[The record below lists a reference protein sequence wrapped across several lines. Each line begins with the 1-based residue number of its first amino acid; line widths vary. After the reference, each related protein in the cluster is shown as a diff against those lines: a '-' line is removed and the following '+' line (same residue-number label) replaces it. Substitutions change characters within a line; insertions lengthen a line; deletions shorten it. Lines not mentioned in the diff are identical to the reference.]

1 MSASF
6 RVAVRPPSRL
16 SPWAWSAENVRIA
29 NSERSPKF
37 DPSQTPWWKAPME
50 CAADY
55 ETRQVVIVAPT
66 GSGKSTMAEA
76 LVPYV
81 VSENPGPF
89 LYASQT
95 DADARFWA
103 ETRLKPALKSCPSLA
118 PLWPKDRHASR
129 KLEIIFPHMP
139 LIMGG
144 ANLSNFQEKSV
155 RWLYG
160 DEVWAWEP
168 GLVREFLARH
178 HNRWNRKVFMVSQ
191 GGVVDGEFH
200 MEWKKTDQAEFSWR
214 CECGDAQP
222 FSFEWIKFD
231 TITRE
236 DGSIDDQASAET
248 ARLRCR
254 GCAKEYPDEVQT
266 RRMLASS
273 NMDNGGLGYISTN
286 PIGLRDYRGFH
297 LDSLAVWWIPWAQE
311 VLEFLEAARIAKQ
324 GVTDKLRQ
332 WRQKRRAQFWS
343 DDMADSEILITRNGF
358 TKMDH
363 EDGQPIDGEVR
374 RFATIDAGGDHFW
387 LLVTA
392 WKQGGFA
399 RILWEGYVPSDGGNE
414 SDLAAIVTRYK
425 VPPPQAFIDI
435 GYEQDRILDLCVKHG
450 WTGIKGE
457 GNKRFFIHRS
467 ASGKP
472 VEKLYSPI
480 KRARAKSGGVARFLF
495 LASNPIKDVLA
506 RMMQAGDQIE
516 IPADVSKP
524 FENHMKCERRTVE
537 KHPKTGEEKSV
548 WIRPGSKANHL
559 WDCMC
564 YAVAAALAFRVFDGG
579 EDSV

>member
-1 MSASF
+1 MSKAF

-16 SPWAWSAENVRIA
+16 SPWEWAAENVRVA

-37 DPSQTPWWKAPME
+37 DPDQTPWWKAPME

-55 ETRQVVIVAPT
+55 ETREVVIIAPT
-66 GSGKSTMAEA
+66 GSGKSTLAEA

-95 DADARFWA
+95 DSDARFWA
-103 ETRLKPALKSCPSLA
+103 ETRLKPALKSCASLA

-144 ANLSNFQEKSV
+144 ANISNFQEKSV

-160 DEVWAWEP
+160 DEVWKWEA

-178 HNRWNRKVFMVSQ
+178 HNRWNRKVFLVSQ

-200 MEWKKTDQAEFSWR
+200 LEWKKTDQAEFSWR

-222 FSFEWIKFD
+222 FSFDWIKFD
-231 TITRE
+231 TITRD
-236 DGSIDDQASAET
+236 DGSIDDQATSET

-254 GCAKEYPDEVQT
+254 CCGKEHADDVQI

-273 NMDNGGLGYISTN
+273 NMDNGGLGYIATN
-286 PIGLRDYRGFH
+286 PIGLRDCRGFH
-297 LDSLAVWWIPWAQE
+297 VDSLAIWWIPWAQE
-311 VLEFLEAARIAKQ
+311 VLEFLEASRLAKQ

-363 EDGQPIDGEVR
+363 EDGAPIENEVR
-374 RFATIDAGGDHFW
+374 RFATIDAGGDHYW
-387 LLVTA
+387 MTVAA
-392 WKQGGFA
+392 WRQGGTC
-399 RILWEGYVPSDGGNE
+399 RILWEGYIPSDGNDE
-414 SDLAAIVTRYK
+414 ADLNALVNRYNVK
-425 VPPPQAFIDI
+425 PSHAFIDI
-435 GYEQDRILDLCVKHG
+435 GYEQDRILDLCVKYG

-457 GNKRFFIHRS
+457 GNKRFFHHRS
-467 ASGKP
+467 QSGKIL
-472 VEKLYSPI
+472 EKLYSPI
-480 KRARAKSGGVARFLF
+480 KRARAKSGGVARFIF

-537 KHPKTGEEKSV
+537 KHPKTGEEKSI

-559 WDCMC
+559 WDTMC
-564 YAVAAALAFRVFDGG
+564 YQVGAALMFYVFDDK
-579 EDSV
+579 EDV

>member
-1 MSASF
+1 
-6 RVAVRPPSRL
+6 L
-16 SPWAWSAENVRIA
+16 SPWAWAAENVRVS

-37 DPSQTPWWKAPME
+37 DPAQTPWWKAPMD

-55 ETRQVVIVAPT
+55 DTRQVVIVAPT
-66 GSGKSTMAEA
+66 GSGKSTLAEA

-95 DADARFWA
+95 DSDARFWA
-103 ETRLKPALKSCPSLA
+103 ETRLKPALKSCASLA

-144 ANLSNFQEKSV
+144 ANISNFQEKSV

-160 DEVWAWEP
+160 DEVWAWDA

-178 HNRWNRKVFMVSQ
+178 HNRWNRKVFLVSQ

-200 MEWKKTDQAEFSWR
+200 LEWKKTDQAEFSWR

-231 TITRE
+231 TVTRD
-236 DGSIDDQASAET
+236 DGSIDDQATSET

-254 GCAKEYPDEVQT
+254 GCAKEYADDVQT

-286 PIGLRDYRGFH
+286 PIGLRDCRGFH
-297 LDSLAVWWIPWAQE
+297 VDSLAIWWIPWSQE
-311 VLEFLEAARIAKQ
+311 VLEFLEASRLAKQ

-363 EDGQPIDGEVR
+363 EDGGPIENEVR
-374 RFATIDAGGDHFW
+374 RFATIDAGGDHYW
-387 LLVTA
+387 LMITA
-392 WKQGGFA
+392 WRQGGSC
-399 RILWEGYVPSDGGNE
+399 RVLWEGYVPSDGRDE
-414 SDLAAIVTRYK
+414 TDLAGIVNRYK
-425 VPPPQAFIDI
+425 VQPSHTFIDI

-457 GNKRFFIHRS
+457 GNKRFFHHRN
-467 ASGKP
+467 AAGKT
-472 VEKLYSPI
+472 VEKLYSPV
-480 KRARAKSGGVARFLF
+480 KRARAKSGGVARFIF

-559 WDCMC
+559 WDCLC
-564 YAVAAALAFRVFDGG
+564 YAVAAALAFRVFDDSG
-579 EDSV
+579 E